1 MQIIWPYAVWS
12 VHLRQEASWK
22 SAFEQGPSW
31 LAPNFEGHSLKQ
43 TNKADTEWVP
53 HLS

>member
-1 MQIIWPYAVWS
+1 MKKISADYLTPCSLISAPVARS
-12 VHLRQEASWK
+12 GRK

-43 TNKADTEWVP
+43 TNKTDTE
-53 HLS
+53 